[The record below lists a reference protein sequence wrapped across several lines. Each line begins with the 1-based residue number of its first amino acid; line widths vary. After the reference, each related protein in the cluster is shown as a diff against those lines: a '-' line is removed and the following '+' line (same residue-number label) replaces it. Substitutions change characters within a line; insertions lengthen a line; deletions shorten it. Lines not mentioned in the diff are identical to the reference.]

1 MEGKILAIVV
11 VLTKPSASIVL
22 GKAFSFSFVCSFV
35 DFLVVLVVVVV
46 VTVARFVVDEDGL
59 ISSFEESSRS
69 FCGNPLS
76 SLADDDDD

>member
-1 MEGKILAIVV
+1 MLVIAII
-11 VLTKPSASIVL
+11 PISPIASIVL